1 LSFEVTILGC
11 SSATPTADRH
21 PSAQILN
28 INGHYILID
37 CGEATQ
43 NQLLKYRLRHSKISH
58 IFISHLHGDHYLG
71 LVGLLA
77 TINFQGRET
86 ELHLYGP
93 PALEAI
99 INDHFKYSFT
109 VLKFPLHFHP
119 VHDDE
124 SRPLEENNIFKVK
137 SVVLRHRLPTTGFVF
152 EEVNPNRKINNA
164 ACELHEVPYTY
175 YDDLKRGLDYRDDL
189 GNVIENKL
197 LTFEPKAPRKYAYC
211 SDTCYFEPVLEHIDG
226 ADMLYHE
233 STFLHE
239 LEDRARETFH
249 STALQ
254 AATIAQKAKVG
265 KLLLGHFS
273 ARYRDLTP
281 LLDEARSVFENSF
294 LAIEGQKFT
303 ID

>member
-1 LSFEVTILGC
+1 MSFEVTILGC

-21 PSAQILN
+21 PSAQLLN
-28 INGHYILID
+28 IKGKYILID

-43 NQLLKYRLRHSKISH
+43 NQLLKYKLRHSKINH

-77 TINFQGRET
+77 TINFQGRES
-86 ELHLYGP
+86 ELHIYGP
-93 PALEAI
+93 EPLEAI
-99 INDHFKYSFT
+99 INDHFKYSHT
-109 VLKFPLHFHP
+109 VLRFPLHFHK
-119 VHDDE
+119 VYDDE
-124 SRPLEENNIFKVK
+124 SRLLEENNTFRVK
-137 SVVLRHRLPTTGFVF
+137 SVVLQHRIPTTGFVF
-152 EEVNPNRKINNA
+152 EEINPYRKINNA
-164 ACELHEVPYTY
+164 ACELHEVPYAY
-175 YDDLKRGLDYRDDL
+175 YEDLKQGLDYKDDL

-197 LTFEPKAPRKYAYC
+197 LTFEPKASRKYAYC
-211 SDTCYFEPVLEHIDG
+211 SDTCYYEPVLEHIDG

-239 LEDRARETFH
+239 LHERAKETFH

-281 LLDEARSVFENSF
+281 LLEEARSVFENSF
-294 LAIEGQKFT
+294 LAIEGQKFVV
-303 ID
+303 D

>member
-1 LSFEVTILGC
+1 MAFEVTILGC

-21 PSAQILN
+21 PSAQLLN
-28 INGHYILID
+28 IKGQYVLID

-77 TINFQGRET
+77 TINFQGREN

-93 PALEAI
+93 EPLKNI
-99 INDHFKYSFT
+99 IEDHFKYSQT
-109 VLKFPLHFHP
+109 IIKFPLHFHT
-119 VHDDE
+119 VSDKE
-124 SRPLEENNIFKVK
+124 SYVLEENATFKV
-137 SVVLRHRLPTTGFVF
+137 STIVLRHRIPTTGFLF
-152 EEVNPNRKINNA
+152 EEAKPWRKINSA
-164 ACELHEVPYTY
+164 ACELHEVPYSF
-175 YDDLKRGLDYRDDL
+175 YDHLKLGADYVDDH
-189 GNVIENKL
+189 GNRIENKL
-197 LTFEPKAPRKYAYC
+197 LTFDPKAPRKYAYC
-211 SDTCYFEPVLEHIDG
+211 SDTIYQEHIVDLIKG

-239 LEDRARETFH
+239 LLDRANETFH

-254 AATIAQKAKVG
+254 AATIAKMAGVQ

-281 LLDEARSVFENSF
+281 LLDEARTVFENSF
-294 LAIEGQKFT
+294 LAIEGQKFVVE
-303 ID
+303 